1 MYQVWQC
8 RVERCHLHD
17 GAGCGSDHAAALTP
31 CLELLNP
38 LRVRQMEVDRLRFL
52 LASYLRTRIAKV
64 CSQQRVEFST
74 GNAHGDGPGDDSGV
88 AVWCNT
94 AQIKKFV
101 TYILSNK
108 DVFEG
113 RLSDEEQT
121 FCSKYADLK
130 ESHFRQSVLDQM
142 EERLRSLEEPDM
154 ST

>member
-1 MYQVWQC
+1 M
-8 RVERCHLHD
+8 
-17 GAGCGSDHAAALTP
+17 
-31 CLELLNP
+31 
-38 LRVRQMEVDRLRFL
+38 
-52 LASYLRTRIAKV
+52 
-64 CSQQRVEFST
+64 
-74 GNAHGDGPGDDSGV
+74 
-88 AVWCNT
+88 WCNT
-94 AQIKKFV
+94 VQIKKFV